1 MWIIVCCHSIWK
13 SRPKSLILQQKW
25 KLQFCWFCETFLK
38 IFKHCVYIDMNLKY
52 NLENK
57 QKCNNRFSCF
67 NTTIKAKQ
75 TWRCIFV
82 THKTPESFF
91 FNTAKHALLECV
103 WRMPIFFQSLLCSS
117 IFSGHL
123 FVLVS
128 MHFSRPPEAQKP
140 NNDEIITST
149 LLNSG

>member
-1 MWIIVCCHSIWK
+1 MNYCLLSQYLKIT
-13 SRPKSLILQQKW
+13 RKSLILQQKW
-25 KLQFCWFCETFLK
+25 KLQFCWFCETFLE

-91 FNTAKHALLECV
+91 FQHRQTRSPWVCR

>member
-1 MWIIVCCHSIWK
+1 MNYCLLSQYLKIT
-13 SRPKSLILQQKW
+13 PKSLILQQKR
-25 KLQFCWFCETFLK
+25 KLCWFCETFPE

-91 FNTAKHALLECV
+91 SNTAKVCMAHANFLSESSLFFYFFWASFCV
-103 WRMPIFFQSLLCSS
+103 SVDAFFASPGGAKAQQRWDH
-117 IFSGHL
+117 HL
-123 FVLVS
+123 HTTQL
-128 MHFSRPPEAQKP
+128 RL
-140 NNDEIITST
+140 D
-149 LLNSG
+149 